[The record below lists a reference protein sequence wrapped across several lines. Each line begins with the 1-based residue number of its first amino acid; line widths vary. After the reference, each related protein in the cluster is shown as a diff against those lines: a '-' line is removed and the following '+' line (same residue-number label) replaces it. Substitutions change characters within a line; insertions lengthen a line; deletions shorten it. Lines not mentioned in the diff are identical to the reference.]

1 MSSVLIQRLEEHARL
16 RPDALAVRELGD
28 SGEERCVTWR
38 ELRASAGAFAARLRG
53 YGRSGEVVLVVSPNR
68 IELLVAMLGGL
79 WADAFVLPVSPEL
92 PKLELAATARR
103 ARASIAVGEEE
114 ILEALAD
121 AVPVRMPNDTLMAG
135 GAMDAAGPGAS
146 SGGSLLL
153 TTSGTTGLPRLV
165 RRDSPALDAVGASC
179 AQAIGIDATDVM
191 LVTVPLYHSYGIDQ
205 AVLTAVMAGC
215 AIELHRR
222 FDPAWARSALLERGI
237 SVLPAV
243 PVMFDALAR
252 QAKAPGRAP
261 RLRRAYSAGSPLP
274 RRIFDAFARAWG
286 VGLGQIYGATE
297 FGAVTFNDPDAAD
310 FDPEAAGRPMQ
321 GVRLRIL
328 DARDPDP
335 ERPLPPEAEGQVAV
349 AAPSMMRSYVDD
361 ATGSPLAHGF
371 LLTGD
376 LGLLDRSGSLRL
388 TGRLR
393 LLVDV
398 GGIKVNPVEVESALM
413 RHPGVREVVVLAFP
427 FSDTTTRLKAI
438 VVPEPSCELRPQE
451 LRRFAREHLIHYKVP
466 RVFEIRTAMPRSA
479 TGKILLEQ
487 LERESGLG
495 TPS

>member
-1 MSSVLIQRLEEHARL
+1 
-16 RPDALAVRELGD
+16 
-28 SGEERCVTWR
+28 
-38 ELRASAGAFAARLRG
+38 
-53 YGRSGEVVLVVSPNR
+53 
-68 IELLVAMLGGL
+68 
-79 WADAFVLPVSPEL
+79 
-92 PKLELAATARR
+92 
-103 ARASIAVGEEE
+103 
-114 ILEALAD
+114 
-121 AVPVRMPNDTLMAG
+121 
-135 GAMDAAGPGAS
+135 
-146 SGGSLLL
+146 
-153 TTSGTTGLPRLV
+153 
-165 RRDSPALDAVGASC
+165 
-179 AQAIGIDATDVM
+179 M

-222 FDPAWARSALLERGI
+222 FDPARARSALLERGI

-274 RRIFDAFARAWG
+274 RRIFDQFARSWG

-297 FGAVTFNDPDAAD
+297 FGPVTFNDPNAAD

-321 GVRLRIL
+321 GVGLRIL

-349 AAPSMMRSYVDD
+349 AAPSMMRAYVG
-361 ATGSPLAHGF
+361 AARPPLARGF

-376 LGLLDRSGSLRL
+376 LGRLDGSGRLRL

-398 GGIKVNPVEVESALM
+398 GGIKVNPVEVEAVLT
-413 RHPGVREVVVLAFP
+413 RHPGVREAVVLAFP

-438 VVPEPSCELRPQE
+438 VVPEPGCEVRPQE

-466 RVFEIRTAMPRSA
+466 RVFEIRTTMPRSA
-479 TGKILLEQ
+479 TGKILRKQ
-487 LERESGLG
+487 LERELG
-495 TPS
+495 APA

>member
-1 MSSVLIQRLEEHARL
+1 MSSALIRRLEEHACS
-16 RPDALAVRELGD
+16 RPDDLAVREIGD

-38 ELRASAGAFAARLRG
+38 ELRASAGALASRLRG
-53 YGRSGEVVLVVSPNR
+53 CGRGAEVVLVVSPNR

-79 WADAFVLPVSPEL
+79 WADASVLPVSPEL

-103 ARASIAVGEEE
+103 SRASIAIGEHEV
-114 ILEALAD
+114 LEALAD
-121 AVPVRMPNDTLMAG
+121 AVPERIPNDTLAVRSPG
-135 GAMDAAGPGAS
+135 DAEGPGAS
-146 SGGSLLL
+146 GGGSLLL

-179 AQAIGIDATDVM
+179 VRAIGIDATDVM

-215 AIELHRR
+215 TIELHRR
-222 FDPAWARSALLERGI
+222 FDPAWVRSALLERGV

-274 RRIFDAFARAWG
+274 RRIFDQFARGWG

-297 FGAVTFNDPDAAD
+297 FGPVTFNDPDAAD
-310 FDPEAAGRPMQ
+310 FDPEVAGRPMR

-349 AAPSMMRSYVDD
+349 AAPSMMRAYVGD
-361 ATGSPLAHGF
+361 ARPPLARGF

-376 LGLLDRSGSLRL
+376 LGRLDGSGRLRL

-398 GGIKVNPVEVESALM
+398 GGIKVNPAEVESVLT
-413 RHPGVREVVVLAFP
+413 RHPGVREAVVLAFP

-438 VVPEPSCELRPQE
+438 VVPEPGCEVRPQE

-466 RVFEIRTAMPRSA
+466 RVFEIRTTMPRSA
-479 TGKILLEQ
+479 TGKILREQ
-487 LERESGLG
+487 LERECGLG
-495 TPS
+495 APS

>member
-1 MSSVLIQRLEEHARL
+1 MSSLLLRRLEEHARS
-16 RPDALAVRELGD
+16 RPDEFAVREIGE
-28 SGEERCVTWR
+28 SGEERRVTWR
-38 ELRASAGAFAARLRG
+38 ELRDAAAALASRLR
-53 YGRSGEVVLVVSPNR
+53 RSEAGCEVVLVGSSNR

-79 WADAFVLPVSPEL
+79 WADASVLPVSPEL

-103 ARASIAVGEEE
+103 SRASIAIGENEV
-114 ILEALAD
+114 LEALAD
-121 AVPVRMPNDTLMAG
+121 TVPERISSDTLAARRNG
-135 GAMDAAGPGAS
+135 DAYGPGAGG
-146 SGGSLLL
+146 GGSLLL
-153 TTSGTTGLPRLV
+153 TTSGTTDVPRLV

-179 AQAIGIDATDVM
+179 AKTIGIDATDVM

-205 AVLTAVMAGC
+205 ALLTAVVAGC

-222 FDPAWARSALLERGI
+222 FDPVRARLALLERGI

-252 QAKAPGRAP
+252 QARAPGRAP

-274 RRIFDAFARAWG
+274 RRIFDQFARAWG
-286 VGLGQIYGATE
+286 VGIGQIYGATE
-297 FGAVTFNDPDAAD
+297 FGSITFNDPDGGD

-335 ERPLPPEAEGQVAV
+335 ERPLPPEVEGQVAV
-349 AAPSMMRSYVDD
+349 AAPSMMSDYVD
-361 ATGSPLAHGF
+361 AARSPLEHGF

-376 LGLLDRSGSLRL
+376 LGQLDASGRLRL

-398 GGIKVNPVEVESALM
+398 GGIKVNPAEVESVLV
-413 RHPGVREVVVLAFP
+413 RHPAVREALVLALP
-427 FSDTTTRLKAI
+427 FSDTTARLKAL
-438 VVPEPSCELRPQE
+438 VVPEPGCEVRPDE

-466 RVFEIRTAMPRSA
+466 RIIEIRTTMPRSA
-479 TGKILLEQ
+479 TGKILRKDLES
-487 LERESGLG
+487 ELG
-495 TPS
+495 APS